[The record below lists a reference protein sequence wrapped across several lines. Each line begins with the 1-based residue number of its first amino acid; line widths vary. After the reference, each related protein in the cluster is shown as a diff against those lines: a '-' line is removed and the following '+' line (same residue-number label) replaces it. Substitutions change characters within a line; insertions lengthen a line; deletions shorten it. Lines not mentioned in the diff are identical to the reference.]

1 MFDAAVRRF
10 SADEFDPTPPSLE
23 SEPPAAD
30 TAAIA
35 PARESAAAQLCSHL
49 RLFGFDLIQPF
60 AVGWYNDAVEEPL
73 RLPDFGDSGRLGL
86 LVGNSRALW
95 PVFVDALREDPTLLE
110 ARNPIETYVM
120 RVVDAG
126 VRGLPVRSSARWAHS
141 IGRDM
146 VAMQR
151 LAEISGLAA
160 LAPANLSVHPQFGP
174 WIALRAAVVLDLPGP
189 VERPHMPLACDACQR
204 GCLPAFQR
212 ARASWLGSATSDNGW
227 RLWLAVRD
235 GCPLGREHR
244 YCDEQIAY
252 HYTKDPQILRAALR
266 AAE

>member
-1 MFDAAVRRF
+1 MVRRI
-10 SADEFDPTPPSLE
+10 SEDDFDPTPPSLE
-23 SEPPAAD
+23 VEPQPVD
-30 TAAIA
+30 A
-35 PARESAAAQLCSHL
+35 PPVAPSRESAAAQLTSHL

-60 AVGWYNDAVEEPL
+60 AVGWYNEAVEEAL
-73 RLPDFGDSGRLGL
+73 QLPDYGDASRLGL
-86 LVGNSRALW
+86 LIGNSRALW
-95 PVFVDALREDPTLLE
+95 PVFLDALREDPTLLQ

-126 VRGLPVRSSARWAHS
+126 LRGLTIRCCARWAHS

-160 LAPANLSVHPQFGP
+160 LAPANLSVHPDFGP
-174 WIALRAAVVLDLPGP
+174 WIALRAVVVLDLPGP
-189 VERPHMPLACDACQR
+189 LERPRTRLACDACER
-204 GCLPAFQR
+204 GCLPAFRR
-212 ARASWLGSATSDNGW
+212 ARRGWLGSANSENGW

-244 YCDEQIAY
+244 YGDDQIAY
-252 HYTKDPQILRAALR
+252 HYTKDPAVLRAALR
-266 AAE
+266 ALE